1 LNDQG
6 ANREMPAPTPLHLAV
21 ALDDAG
27 WHPAAWREPQ
37 ARPAELFT
45 AGYWTDQI
53 QQAERGLLDFVTIED
68 SLGIQAAGTG
78 QPSGHADR
86 VRGRLDAVLIAARV
100 APLTRHIG
108 LVPTVVVTHTEPFHS
123 SKAIATLDYVS
134 AGRAGLRVQV
144 SARQQDAGHFGR
156 RAFPQ
161 LQPGDRADPAAVQ
174 LIGQLFDEAADYVE
188 VVRRLWDS
196 WEDDAEIRD
205 VATGRF
211 ADRAKLHY
219 IDFAGE
225 YFSVR
230 GPSITPRPPQG
241 QPVVSAL
248 AHHGVPYRLVARCAD
263 IGYVTPRD
271 AADARAIVAE
281 IRGEQQAAGRAGET
295 VHVFGDLVVFLDSGA
310 SAAAGR
316 KARLDELAGQEFTS
330 DARVFTGTPA
340 QLADLLQDWQAG
352 GLTGFRLRPGAI
364 SHDLEAIT
372 AGLVPE
378 LQRRGAFRQA
388 YEAGTLR
395 GLLGLSRPA
404 SRYATA

>member
-1 LNDQG
+1 
-6 ANREMPAPTPLHLAV
+6 MPAPTPLHLAV
-21 ALDDAG
+21 ALDGAG

-53 QQAERGLLDFVTIED
+53 RQAERGLLDFVTIED
-68 SLGIQAAGTG
+68 SLGIQAAGPG

-86 VRGRLDAVLIAARV
+86 VRGRLDAVLIAARL

-108 LVPTVVVTHTEPFHS
+108 LVPTVVVTHTEPFHT

-161 LQPGDRADPAAVQ
+161 LRPGDRADPAAVQ

-248 AHHGVPYRLVARCAD
+248 AHHGVPYWLVARCAD

-310 SAAAGR
+310 RAAAGR

-364 SHDLEAIT
+364 SHDLDAIT

-378 LQRRGAFRQA
+378 LQRRGAFRKA

-395 GLLGLSRPA
+395 GLLGLRRPA